1 MLLEVPRRLPGLHHE
16 RGRETRELRG
26 VRRAGRPER
35 RGELRHLPQAL
46 AELVQPT
53 DLVMT
58 LGAGDVTLVGPLL
71 VEQLEGRS

>member
-1 MLLEVPRRLPGLHHE
+1 TLVLDACRAAGAEAVYVPNK
-16 RGRETRELRG
+16 
-26 VRRAGRPER
+26 A
-35 RGELRHLPQAL
+35 HLPQAL